1 MTSKFSPAVSTI
13 GVLKRESGN
22 TGRLTFVVLYQL
34 LHGVKLGPGGDVVAP
49 VVQLA
54 DLIVLDVVALVV
66 VPVADGQREG
76 T

>member
-1 MTSKFSPAVSTI
+1 MCGIHVRCVSACVTC
-13 GVLKRESGN
+13 
-22 TGRLTFVVLYQL
+22 VVLHQL

-49 VVQLA
+49 VVEFA
-54 DLIVLDVVALVV
+54 DLIVLDVVPLVF